1 VTRMLLLFLTLPI
14 VVTTL
19 VACGARDTPLQVLGT
34 VERDRLE
41 LIAESNE
48 RIVEIAVH
56 EGDRVAAGAL
66 LLRQEAGTMQARLD
80 AARAGLVEA
89 QRRLAD
95 LVEGPRRREI
105 DDARAV
111 LAGAESTL
119 RTEESE
125 YKRIQDLVERELTSQ
140 SSADQTRMRRDA
152 ARAQRDSAR
161 ARLGLLQQGTRT
173 EQLAEARAAADRA
186 AAGLAEIETVAAR
199 YVLRA
204 PRAGLVEALPFKLGE
219 RPAAGLPLA
228 ILLAEGVPYA
238 RVYVPEPMRSR
249 FAAGARVE
257 ATVDGE
263 PHRFGGTVRYVSAE
277 AAFTPYYALTQKDRS
292 RLSYLAEVTL
302 DDPRAAN
309 LPAGVPVQVYPGRA
323 SRTE

>member
-1 VTRMLLLFLTLPI
+1 MKCTLLVFLALPI
-14 VVTTL
+14 MMTTL
-19 VACGARDTPLQVLGT
+19 VACGARDAPPEVLGT

-66 LLRQEAGTMQARLD
+66 LLRQEAGTMQARLE
-80 AARAGLVEA
+80 AARAGLAEA
-89 QRRLAD
+89 ERRLAD

-105 DDARAV
+105 DEARAV

-125 YKRIQDLVERELTSQ
+125 YQRIQDLVERALTSR
-140 SSADQTRMRRDA
+140 SSADQARMRRDA

-161 ARLGLLQQGTRT
+161 ARLGLLQQGSRT
-173 EQLAEARAAADRA
+173 EQVAQAKAAVDRA

-199 YVLRA
+199 YVMRA
-204 PRAGLVEALPFKLGE
+204 PRAGLVEALPYKLGE
-219 RPAAGLPLA
+219 RPTPGVPVA

-249 FAAGARVE
+249 FTAGSRVE

-263 PHRFGGTVRYVSAE
+263 TRLFGGTVRYVSAE
-277 AAFTPYYALTQKDRS
+277 ASFTPYYALTQKDRS

-302 DDPRAAN
+302 DDPQAAD
-309 LPAGVPVQVYPGRA
+309 LPAGVPVQVYLVAGIL
-323 SRTE
+323 E

>member
-1 VTRMLLLFLTLPI
+1 MTRMLLAFLALPI
-14 VVTTL
+14 TLTML
-19 VACGARDTPLQVLGT
+19 VACGARTAPPEVLGT

-56 EGDRVAAGAL
+56 EGDSVAAGAL

-80 AARAGLVEA
+80 AACAGLKEA
-89 QRRLAD
+89 ERRLAD

-105 DDARAV
+105 DEARALV
-111 LAGAESTL
+111 AGAEGTL

-125 YKRIQDLVERELTSQ
+125 YKRVQDLVERALTSQ
-140 SSADQTRMRRDA
+140 SSADQARMRRDA

-161 ARLGLLQQGTRT
+161 ARLGLLQQGTRV
-173 EQLAEARAAADRA
+173 EQVAEARAAVDRL

-199 YVLRA
+199 YVMHA
-204 PRAGLVEALPFKLGE
+204 PRAGLVEALPYKLGE
-219 RPAAGLPLA
+219 RPAPGAPVA

-238 RVYVPEPMRSR
+238 RVYVPEPLRSR
-249 FAAGARVE
+249 FTAGSRVE

-263 PHRFGGTVRYVSAE
+263 PHRLQGTVRYVSAE
-277 AAFTPYYALTQKDRS
+277 ASFTPYYALTQKDRS
-292 RLSYLAEVTL
+292 RLSYLAEITL
-302 DDPRAAN
+302 DDPRAAE
-309 LPAGVPVQVYPGRA
+309 LPAGVPVQVYVAAGVP
-323 SRTE
+323 E

>member
-1 VTRMLLLFLTLPI
+1 VKRTLLPLLVLSVT
-14 VVTTL
+14 VTTL
-19 VACGARDTPLQVLGT
+19 VACDARDTPPEVLGT

-48 RIVEIAVH
+48 RIVEIVVH

-80 AARAGLVEA
+80 AARAGLAEA
-89 QRRLAD
+89 ERRLAD

-105 DDARAV
+105 DEARAV

-119 RTEESE
+119 LTEESE
-125 YKRIQDLVERELTSQ
+125 YKRVQDLVERELTSQ
-140 SSADQTRMRRDA
+140 SSADQARMRRDA

-161 ARLGLLQQGTRT
+161 ARLGLLQQGTRM
-173 EQLAEARAAADRA
+173 EQVAQARAAVDRA

-199 YVLRA
+199 YVMRA
-204 PRAGLVEALPFKLGE
+204 PRAGLVEALPYKLGE
-219 RPAAGLPLA
+219 RPTPGVPIA
-228 ILLAEGVPYA
+228 ILLADGVPYA

-249 FAAGARVE
+249 FTAGSKVE

-263 PHRFGGTVRYVSAE
+263 AHRLQGTVRYVSAE
-277 AAFTPYYALTQKDRS
+277 ASFTPYYALTQKDRS

-302 DDPRAAN
+302 DDPRAAD
-309 LPAGVPVQVYPGRA
+309 LPAGVPVQVYLAAGVA
-323 SRTE
+323 E